1 MKTQVN
7 LFDTQ
12 LLPVSEPY
20 NLQRLS
26 LILVALLLVI
36 FAVLAV
42 IYTQQYQLSTE
53 FKQAE
58 QQLKQEQNQLTQ
70 FQQLLSQRAPST
82 DLLRQQE
89 KLQLGVERHQRLI
102 SLLKAKQ
109 TEPELTFSQ
118 VMSHLTD
125 VDAPQLWLTEFR
137 LQQRR
142 SEFFGQTNQSSAVP
156 DWMSR
161 LGGLPYFQGQR
172 FQGLT
177 MQQHESNEVL
187 SFHVVASPGE
197 AL

>member
-26 LILVALLLVI
+26 LILVILVVAIITVLAAI
-36 FAVLAV
+36 FA
-42 IYTQQYQLSTE
+42 QQHQISTE
-53 FKQAE
+53 LKQAE
-58 QQLKQEQNQLTQ
+58 QQLKQEQHQLAQ

-82 DLLRQQE
+82 ELLRQQE
-89 KLQLGVERHQRLI
+89 KLQLDVERHQRLLR
-102 SLLKAKQ
+102 LLEAKQ
-109 TEPELTFSQ
+109 TEPELVFSQ
-118 VMSHLTD
+118 VMSHLSA

-137 LQQRR
+137 LEQQR

-177 MQQHESNEVL
+177 MQHHELNEVL
-187 SFHVVASPGE
+187 SFHVVASSGE